1 LQLKRNKGEETFCVW
16 PPGKFQKITDRPS
29 LCAQTHEKKTCE
41 AIGSLW
47 LRGGAALWIPARPA
61 ARLAGGAGENV
72 QELTT
77 GPMVA
82 EIGVETAP
90 VMGLGGGLRWAPLE
104 LGRRRGGSAA
114 GATRKLASFRV
125 V

>member
-1 LQLKRNKGEETFCVW
+1 M
-16 PPGKFQKITDRPS
+16 PS
-29 LCAQTHEKKTCE
+29 LCAQTPEKKTCE

-47 LRGGAALWIPARPA
+47 LRGGAARRTPARPA
-61 ARLAGGAGENV
+61 ARPARGAGEND

-82 EIGVETAP
+82 EIGVGTAP
-90 VMGLGGGLRWAPLE
+90 VMGLSGGGRWGPLE

-114 GATRKLASFRV
+114 RATSKRASFRLV
-125 V
+125 